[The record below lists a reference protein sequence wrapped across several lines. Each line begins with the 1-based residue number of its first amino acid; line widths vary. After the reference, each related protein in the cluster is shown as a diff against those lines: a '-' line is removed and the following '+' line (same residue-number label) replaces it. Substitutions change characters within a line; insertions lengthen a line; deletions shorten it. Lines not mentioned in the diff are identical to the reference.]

1 MQVIPAID
9 VLDGKVV
16 RLRQGD
22 FTQVTEYGDDP
33 LSYAKNYEKAGAK
46 RLHFVNLSG
55 AKNAEMSKGFLALV
69 RRLAKETQLEIQ
81 VGGGIR
87 TLRDIQ
93 LILDAGA
100 IKTVIGT
107 MLFKNPEAIRY
118 AINVFGV
125 DSLIAAL
132 DVQGREVRIQG
143 WQQGSGCDLFEA
155 CRLTEEMGI
164 REILVTDVALDGME
178 QGPNVAL
185 YAEIKSRFP
194 SLRVI
199 ASGGVRNTLDIQAL
213 EQSLCDGAVIGK
225 ALLGNNI
232 SLKTLIESAT
242 TKGQIPYR
250 EEGSSTLAI
259 RVIPCLDVANG
270 RVVKGT
276 SFVNL
281 RDAGDP
287 VELAKRYCEEGA
299 DELVF
304 LDIAASAENRETAY
318 ALASRVADVV
328 NIPFTIGGG
337 IRSVE
342 DAQRI
347 LEAGADKVAINSA
360 GVKNPAL
367 FTEMALELGR
377 ANTVCAIDAKR
388 KGSGWTVL
396 VNGGRVDADIDAI
409 EWAKKVTDL
418 GAGELLVTSYD
429 RDGTGDGFDTDL
441 LSKIKN
447 VVSTPVIASGGAGT
461 LSSFCDA
468 VRLGRADAVLA
479 ASVFHF
485 GTFRIRDVKLALAAS
500 SFPIR
505 LPVVSNTEP

>member
-1 MQVIPAID
+1 MQIIPAID
-9 VLDGKVV
+9 VLGGKVV
-16 RLRQGD
+16 RLRQGN
-22 FTQVTEYGDDP
+22 FEQVIEYSDDP
-33 LSYAKNYEKAGAK
+33 LGYAKNYEKAGAK
-46 RLHFVNLSG
+46 RLHLVNLSG
-55 AKNAEMSKGFLALV
+55 AKNADISDSFLALI
-69 RRLAKETQLEIQ
+69 RRLAEETLLEIQ

-93 LILDAGA
+93 AILDAGA
-100 IKTVIGT
+100 TKAVVGT
-107 MLFKNPEAIRY
+107 ILFKNPEAIRY
-118 AINVFGV
+118 AISLFGV

-132 DVQGREVRIQG
+132 DVKGKEVRIQG

-155 CRLTEEMGI
+155 CRLTEGIGI
-164 REILVTDVALDGME
+164 RKILVTDVALDGME
-178 QGPNVAL
+178 QGPNVGL
-185 YAEIKSRFP
+185 YTEIKSRFP
-194 SLRVI
+194 SLRLI
-199 ASGGVRNTLDIQAL
+199 ASGGVRSKLDIQAL
-213 EQSLCDGAVIGK
+213 EQASCDGAVVGK
-225 ALLGNNI
+225 ALLGKTI
-232 SLKTLIESAT
+232 SLRSLIESTFEKEQSSA
-242 TKGQIPYR
+242 I
-250 EEGSSTLAI
+250 EEKSSNLAI

-270 RVVKGT
+270 HVVKGT
-276 SFVNL
+276 SFGNL

-337 IRSVE
+337 IRTVE
-342 DAQRI
+342 DARRI
-347 LEAGADKVAINSA
+347 LDAGADKVTINSA
-360 GVKNPAL
+360 GVKNPSL
-367 FTEMALELGR
+367 FSQMAVELGR

-388 KGSGWTVL
+388 KSSSWTVL
-396 VNGGRVDADIDAI
+396 VKGGRVDAEIDAI

-429 RDGTGDGFDTDL
+429 RDGTGDGFDTEL
-441 LSKIKN
+441 LSKIKT
-447 VVSTPVIASGGAGT
+447 VVSVPVIASGGAGT
-461 LSSFCDA
+461 LLSFSDA

-485 GTFRIRDVKLALAAS
+485 GTFSIRDVKLALAAS

-505 LPVVSNTEP
+505 L